1 MTATCSHNQERTDVS
16 PDAHIVSTGT
26 ALPGDPVDNEAIARR
41 FGADADWVEAFIG
54 TRQRHFAVDLNT
66 GQVTHTLTDL
76 GAQACAQAMA
86 RAGLESRDV
95 DFLVLGTSSPEALMP
110 ATVNLIA
117 DRLGINQVA
126 TYQLQSGCAGALQ
139 ALDLAC
145 RLLDEEHLI
154 GLVIGADVCVK
165 HLVLDRDTSAGRPAG
180 PARHVPFGDGA
191 GAVVLASELVPGS
204 IAVRRVLNR
213 FSGLSQAPGQVVRWF
228 GAADLVDPQQSVEQD
243 HKAIAERVPLLAR
256 QAMKEVLGM
265 TGWYPASMSYLLP
278 PQLPG
283 RVARHVTRELG
294 LTGVTEISC
303 VADFGNAGNAL
314 LFFQL
319 DLLRDRILAEERA
332 VAIAIEPS
340 KWIKAAVT
348 LEGL

>member
-1 MTATCSHNQERTDVS
+1 MS

-26 ALPGDPVDNEAIARR
+26 ALPGEPVDNEAIARR
-41 FGADADWVEAFIG
+41 FGTDVASAEAFIG

-86 RAGLESRDV
+86 RADLEPRDV
-95 DFLVLGTSSPEALMP
+95 DFLVLGTSSPDALVP

-117 DRLGINQVA
+117 DRLGIDQVS

-154 GLVIGADVCVK
+154 GLVVGADVCVK
-165 HLVLDRDTSAGRPAG
+165 HLVLDRNTNSVGRTG
-180 PARHVPFGDGA
+180 HVLFGAGDGA
-191 GAVVLASELVPGS
+191 GAAVLASELVPGS

-213 FSGLSQAPGQVVRWF
+213 FSELSRTPGQVVRWF
-228 GAADLVDPQQSVEQD
+228 GAADLAHPEQPVEQD
-243 HKAIAERVPLLAR
+243 HKAIAQRVPLLAR
-256 QAMKEVLGM
+256 QAMREVLGM
-265 TGWYPASMSYLLP
+265 TGWYQASVSYLLP

-283 RVARHVTRELG
+283 RVPQHVANELG
-294 LTGVTEISC
+294 LADVTEISC
-303 VADFGNAGNAL
+303 VADVGNAGNAL
-314 LFFQL
+314 PFLQL
-319 DLLRDRILAEERA
+319 DLLRDRILAKERA

-348 LEGL
+348 LEGM

>member
-1 MTATCSHNQERTDVS
+1 MTATLFSHKERTDVS
-16 PDAHIVSTGT
+16 PAAHIVSTGT

-41 FGADADWVEAFIG
+41 FGTDTDWVEAFIG

-86 RAGLESRDV
+86 GAGLEPQDV
-95 DFLVLGTSSPEALMP
+95 DFLVLGTSSPDALMP

-117 DRLGINQVA
+117 DRLGIDQVA

-154 GLVIGADVCVK
+154 GLVVGADVCVK
-165 HLVLDRDTSAGRPAG
+165 HLVLDRDASSVRPSGR
-180 PARHVPFGDGA
+180 VLSGDGA
-191 GAVVLASELVPGS
+191 GAAVLASELVPGS

-213 FSGLSQAPGQVVRWF
+213 FSGLGQAPGQVVRWF
-228 GAADLVDPQQSVEQD
+228 GAADLADPRQPVEED

-256 QAMKEVLGM
+256 QAMKEILGM
-265 TGWYPASMSYLLP
+265 TGWHPASMSYLLP

-283 RVARHVTRELG
+283 RVARLVTKELS
-294 LTGVTEISC
+294 LTDVTEISSI
-303 VADFGNAGNAL
+303 AHLGNAVP
-314 LFFQL
+314 FFQF
-319 DLLRDRILAEERA
+319 DLLRDRILAEQRA

-340 KWIKAAVT
+340 KWIRAAVT
-348 LEGL
+348 LEGV